1 MTSRICRITK
11 TFFQRIASGKA
22 GFDGSKCLKEGDPFA
37 CLHCG
42 KDCIHH
48 DTCEELASK
57 LEGERFCLGKFEEMV
72 TPENGGD
79 ILFVCLLC
87 RRPAAEHVTDEVTRL
102 IISVGGNKAPQ
113 NSSNA
118 PDGEQQEAAND
129 LDVHPTKPRQQ
140 TVYNLVNQVVH
151 TPASLI
157 LKSKRDEH
165 RLKQAA
171 MVGLPPPATGGS
183 APAAAAAAAAPAAVS
198 TIGLPKPAPKA
209 NPKPATSSRKPSTT
223 STTTLDLVFLKKPL
237 NRYVPERRGI
247 LVPRERGEDDN
258 AFHAMRRCNQV
269 AEGVIFRQGG

>member
-22 GFDGSKCLKEGDPFA
+22 GFDGSKCLKKGDPFA
-37 CLHCG
+37 CLHCT
-42 KDCIHH
+42 KDCMDH

-57 LEGERFCLGKFEEMV
+57 LQGERLCFGKFEEMV

-79 ILFVCLLC
+79 ILFECLVC
-87 RRPAAEHVTDEVTRL
+87 RRPAAEHVTDEVRRL
-102 IISVGGNKAPQ
+102 IISVGSNKAPQ

-118 PDGEQQEAAND
+118 PDGEQQEVAND

-140 TVYNLVNQVVH
+140 TVYNLVNQVVN

-157 LKSKRDEH
+157 LKSKRDEQ

-171 MVGLPPPATGGS
+171 MVGLPPPPATGGS
-183 APAAAAAAAAPAAVS
+183 APPPAAAALATAS

-209 NPKPATSSRKPSTT
+209 NPRPATSSRKHSTT

-247 LVPRERGEDDN
+247 LVPRERAEDDN
-258 AFHAMRRCNQV
+258 AFHLMRRCNQV
-269 AEGVIFRQGG
+269 AEGVIFRQGV